1 MKVYLLWHQFYNKSE
16 IKAAYINKVDSVNES
31 KRLIAIDPSSPF
43 FETTEIELK

>member
-1 MKVYLLWHQFYNKSE
+1 MKVYILWHQFCNKSDF
-16 IKAAYINKVDSVNES
+16 KAAYINKEESINES